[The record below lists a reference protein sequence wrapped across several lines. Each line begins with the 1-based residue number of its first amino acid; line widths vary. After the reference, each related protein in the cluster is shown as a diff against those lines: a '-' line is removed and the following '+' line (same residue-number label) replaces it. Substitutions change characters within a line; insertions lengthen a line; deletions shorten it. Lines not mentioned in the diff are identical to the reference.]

1 MSKMA
6 IESFNFMDAFAG
18 VMLQGKYIHD
28 SVLSTVLMNFP
39 IKPARFVTG
48 ICARFQTNML
58 VKYCGKEK
66 D

>member
-6 IESFNFMDAFAG
+6 IESFNLMDAFAG

-39 IKPARFVTG
+39 IKPARSVAG
-48 ICARFQTNML
+48 ICARI
-58 VKYCGKEK
+58 
-66 D
+66 